1 MASSS
6 PPRDAIALRVLP
18 PITRPSMDDPFSPSS
33 SFDDALGFLDQV
45 RNAGL
50 AFAPAMP
57 EPEAIQ
63 AAALQ
68 VGISP
73 KEALTAYLTIL
84 NYDA

>member
-6 PPRDAIALRVLP
+6 PPRDAISPRVLP
-18 PITRPSMDDPFSPSS
+18 PKTRTSGNDPFSPVL
-33 SFDDALGFLDQV
+33 DHALGFLEDV

-50 AFAPAMP
+50 VFAPAMP
-57 EPEAIQ
+57 EPEAIR
-63 AAALQ
+63 AAAKKA
-68 VGISP
+68 GISP